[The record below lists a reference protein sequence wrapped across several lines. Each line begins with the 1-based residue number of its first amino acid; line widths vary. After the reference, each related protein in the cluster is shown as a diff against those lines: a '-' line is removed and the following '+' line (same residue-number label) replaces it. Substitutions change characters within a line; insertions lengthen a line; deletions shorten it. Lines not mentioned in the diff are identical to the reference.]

1 MEFDSSVRMKP
12 RCEFKVESDLEL
24 EAFVG
29 EVWKVASKKSSNVG
43 DAGCGELWLDRS
55 TLLCTRYISV
65 TSTPEDGGFGVSIK
79 SGFRQSRV
87 LDALTCIL
95 GLLIFWCVG
104 HSLTPNSSL
113 WYVCVESFA
122 GAVLMTLCIV
132 FRIGFSDRE
141 INILKS
147 DIQSL
152 GKSL

>member
-29 EVWKVASKKSSNVG
+29 EVWKIASEKSSNVG
-43 DAGCGELWLDRS
+43 DAGGGELWLDRS
-55 TLLCTRYISV
+55 TLMCTRYISV
-65 TSTPEDGGFGVSIK
+65 TTAPAEGGFQVSIK
-79 SGFRQSRV
+79 SGFKQSRI

-95 GLLIFWCVG
+95 GLLIFWCIG
-104 HSLTPNSSL
+104 HTLTPGASL
-113 WYVCVESFA
+113 WYLCVGCFCA
-122 GAVLMTLCIV
+122 AALGALFL
-132 FRIGFSDRE
+132 GFCVGCTDRE

-147 DIQSL
+147 DILNL